1 MTVLYCNGSEAPVQ
15 LSQSN
20 CIWWSIYPSL
30 SLHLSKEWQVNILL
44 GTDVPL
50 ANALN
55 ASSAVC
61 SSCSLH
67 NMKFITYRNCI
78 SVQTMCS
85 NPRCR
90 WWTRSSVFADLV
102 LQESWATDCNLICLF
117 LLCRKEFMVTSLR
130 TYSKAY
136 DEAIILMQISGL
148 Y

>member
-1 MTVLYCNGSEAPVQ
+1 MQ

-67 NMKFITYRNCI
+67 NMKFITYRNVSLCKQCVAI
-78 SVQTMCS
+78 PDAGDEPGPVC
-85 NPRCR
+85 
-90 WWTRSSVFADLV
+90 L
-102 LQESWATDCNLICLF
+102 LI
-117 LLCRKEFMVTSLR
+117 
-130 TYSKAY
+130 
-136 DEAIILMQISGL
+136 
-148 Y
+148 